1 MFGGTFNPPHN
12 GHVTMAR
19 AAVNQLGLD
28 KLLIVPDCVP
38 PHKPLPSGV
47 TARQRYD
54 MAAQI
59 SSSTR
64 RKAAMCANSQMT
76 SGSCHVWRDRNMSDP
91 ISSHS
96 SASGYC

>member
-38 PHKPLPSGV
+38 PHKP
-47 TARQRYD
+47 A
-54 MAAQI
+54 
-59 SSSTR
+59 
-64 RKAAMCANSQMT
+64 
-76 SGSCHVWRDRNMSDP
+76 
-91 ISSHS
+91 
-96 SASGYC
+96 